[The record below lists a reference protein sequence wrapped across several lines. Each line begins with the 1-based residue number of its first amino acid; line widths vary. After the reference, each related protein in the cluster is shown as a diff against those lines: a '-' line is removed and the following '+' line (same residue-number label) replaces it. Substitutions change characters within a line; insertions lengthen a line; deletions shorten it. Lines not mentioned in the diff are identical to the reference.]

1 MKLKIINENLLIHAD
16 VAYVPKSSD
25 IDKIYNS
32 INVIA
37 HCINLIEGDVGAST
51 VAAVMVRVNKIVTSL
66 YQINSII
73 GLDVRVDRDKLDM
86 SYISSHMSYS
96 GRIDDYMRVLNRA
109 VDYLY
114 TIFPDILKCENI
126 TYRPVII
133 NSRKGQCNTKLKRYI
148 TMSSRMELSK
158 LELNIL
164 SIASKIENC
173 LNNPFHDTVVNV
185 TVSSPAIA
193 MSSFKLDILYAI
205 NDKNKLGESILY
217 TKIQGAVI
225 SKEIEI
231 ISQNLSKLL
240 TDSIFIT
247 IFESIVKTIKN
258 KPTSPEIQKLE
269 DIVWNNR
276 YLRCFHNT

>member
-148 TMSSRMELSK
+148 TM
-158 LELNIL
+158 
-164 SIASKIENC
+164 
-173 LNNPFHDTVVNV
+173 
-185 TVSSPAIA
+185 
-193 MSSFKLDILYAI
+193 
-205 NDKNKLGESILY
+205 
-217 TKIQGAVI
+217 
-225 SKEIEI
+225 
-231 ISQNLSKLL
+231 LL
-240 TDSIFIT
+240 
-247 IFESIVKTIKN
+247 IKN
-258 KPTSPEIQKLE
+258 
-269 DIVWNNR
+269 N
-276 YLRCFHNT
+276 